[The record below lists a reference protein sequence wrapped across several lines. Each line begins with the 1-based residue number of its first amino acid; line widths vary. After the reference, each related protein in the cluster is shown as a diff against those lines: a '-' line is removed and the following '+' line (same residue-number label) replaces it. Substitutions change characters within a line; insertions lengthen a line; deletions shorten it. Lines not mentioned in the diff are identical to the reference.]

1 MTLLVTLN
9 TLYPIVFLPYQ
20 RRCDVTKQKPV
31 RLASDARRTCT
42 RSYRPC
48 EEEPTQCQQYAG
60 GLLEDTFGEALLG
73 RATALDS
80 LCSFVISRMIQ
91 SQQFTISGDVQEH
104 IARCLK
110 SIREDCAQGK
120 LPIPYGQEYEKALSF
135 YKSWLDRPTEEAG
148 IANV

>member
-1 MTLLVTLN
+1 MSSNKTRPISFRCPEN
-9 TLYPIVFLPYQ
+9 LYEQLQ
-20 RRCDVTKQKPV
+20 AHAKRNRRSVSNMLEV
-31 RLASDARRTCT
+31 I
-42 RSYRPC
+42 
-48 EEEPTQCQQYAG
+48 
-60 GLLEDTFGEALLG
+60 LEDTFGEALLG

-120 LPIPYGQEYEKALSF
+120 LPTPYGQEYEKALSF
-135 YKSWLDRPTEEAG
+135 YKSWLDRPTEKPE
-148 IANV
+148 